1 MFRETASLRLNSTIL
16 IFKILPSGKRVHV
29 YYVIRNEELNTRVKI
44 EKMAH
49 GERVQQFME
58 FLGSREMP

>member
-44 EKMAH
+44 EKMAP